1 MGYSEKK
8 EVSGMSR
15 KRVIRPEVLNA
26 KTFEEIP
33 PFLNTAEVAYLTGQK
48 QASIRKMI
56 NEGRLEAD
64 KPAGEWRI
72 ARDVLFP
79 NAKGVLCA

>member
-1 MGYSEKK
+1 
-8 EVSGMSR
+8 MSR

-26 KTFEEIP
+26 KTFADIP
-33 PFLNTAEVAYLTGQK
+33 PFLNTAEVAFLTGQK

-56 NEGRLEAD
+56 NEGKLKAD

-72 ARDVLFP
+72 ARDLLFP
-79 NAKGVLCA
+79 NAKEELCA

>member
-1 MGYSEKK
+1 
-8 EVSGMSR
+8 MSR
-15 KRVIRPEVLNA
+15 TRNIRPEVLNA
-26 KTFEEIP
+26 KRFEDIP

-48 QASIRKMI
+48 QASVRKMI
-56 NEGRLEAD
+56 NEGKLKAD

-79 NAKGVLCA
+79 IAKEELCA

>member
-1 MGYSEKK
+1 MNY
-8 EVSGMSR
+8 R
-15 KRVIRPEVLNA
+15 
-26 KTFEEIP
+26 TFEDIP

-56 NEGRLEAD
+56 NEGKLQAD

-72 ARDVLFP
+72 SRDVLFP
-79 NAKGVLCA
+79 IAKGVLCA